1 MSVSILGLVA
11 IRDARDIE
19 TRLNEVEKLLKAIL
33 SMPCKV
39 SMTRAAGGGGGVRT
53 HPVRFQTT
61 DALTHIAGCSLPGW
75 FRPRGGRTKPGE
87 RKTSV
92 GSCSSVVFSLVRSE
106 SQGPR
111 RR

>member
-75 FRPRGGRTKPGE
+75 FRPRGGAD
-87 RKTSV
+87 KTR
-92 GSCSSVVFSLVRSE
+92 GKEDFCGLVQLR
-106 SQGPR
+106 GFLLGKK
-111 RR
+111 